1 MRALMRAPLW
11 LYRLGWGEALRFT
24 PLLALTTR
32 GRNTGQ
38 SRHAIVEY
46 RRHGRKLYVIS
57 AWGKQADWVQ
67 NALAHPV
74 VTVQLGARPQ
84 RYIATRLSDPAEAV
98 RALYLFRKSP
108 FLYEVLLTQMSQKA
122 QLDLMTLKLVAHN
135 FTILRLEP
143 DPANTEPENEG
154 IVPDLQGISALM
166 GVVGVLT
173 VLWLLWRVV
182 RRGL

>member
-1 MRALMRAPLW
+1 M
-11 LYRLGWGEALRFT
+11 RFT

-32 GRNTGQ
+32 GRNTGLN
-38 SRHAIVEY
+38 RHAIVEY

-57 AWGKQADWVQ
+57 AWGKRADWVQ
-67 NALAHPV
+67 NALAHPI

-84 RYIATRLSDPAEAV
+84 RYLATRLNDPAEAV

-108 FLYEVLLTQMSQKA
+108 FLYEVLLTQMSQQA

-143 DPANTEPENEG
+143 DPTHTEPENEG
-154 IVPDLQGISALM
+154 VAPDLQGISALM
-166 GVVGVLT
+166 GVIGAFT
-173 VLWLLWRVV
+173 VLWLLWRVL
-182 RRGL
+182 RRML